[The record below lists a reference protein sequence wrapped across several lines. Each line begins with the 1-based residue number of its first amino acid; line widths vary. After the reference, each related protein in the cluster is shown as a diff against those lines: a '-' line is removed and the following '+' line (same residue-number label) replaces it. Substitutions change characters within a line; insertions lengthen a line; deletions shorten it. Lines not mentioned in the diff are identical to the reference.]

1 MRSPFAAMTAPASG
15 VDVDPITDRQRGY
28 LINLLT
34 EKYTIQGRPLAT
46 AEQDAARIADALSK
60 TGASKRIEETA
71 AWLNE
76 NRPERAVTTDIE
88 DGFYELGDG
97 RIIKVIH
104 AVHGSG
110 HQYGKVL
117 NIETGKFEMAVGIV
131 REVRATGKRID
142 TDQQRC
148 AELGKLYGICM
159 CCGLELTD
167 ETSIEVGIGPI
178 CRAKRGW

>member
-1 MRSPFAAMTAPASG
+1 MRSPFAAPASG
-15 VDVDPITDRQRGY
+15 VDVAPITDYQYSY
-28 LINLLT
+28 LVSLLT
-34 EKYTIQGRPLAT
+34 EKYTIQGKPVTCAK
-46 AEQDAARIADALSK
+46 QDAAHVAKGLSK
-60 TGASKRIEETA
+60 TGASKRIEEAA
-71 AWLNE
+71 AWLAA
-76 NRPERAVTTDIE
+76 NRPTLEVVPDIE
-88 DGFYELGDG
+88 DGFYELADG

-117 NIETGKFEMAVGIV
+117 NTETRKFDMVVGIV

-142 TDQQRC
+142 DDQHRC
-148 AELGKLYGICM
+148 AELGKLYGVCM

-167 ETSIEVGIGPI
+167 DVSIEAGIGPI